1 MVNLTTGKTKLFG
14 IFGFPIGHTLS
25 PVMHNAAFCSLG
37 LPYQYLPF
45 EVHPDRL
52 HEAVSGISALG
63 IQGANVT
70 RPHKE
75 TIIPYLS
82 RLTRNAQ
89 KMGAVNTVEVVRNQ
103 LVGHNTDGEGF
114 LQSLQEAKV
123 DPAGYHVILLG
134 AGGATR
140 AVAVSLLQ
148 KKIATLTIMARSSGR
163 GNALVND
170 LSLLSNHKIKITL
183 HPFESKPVFL
193 NEPVLL
199 INTTPLGMKTGDPLP
214 YSPTAFGPLWVAAD
228 LIYTPYKTPLLLA
241 AEKMGLKIVPGLGML
256 LYQAALA
263 FEIWTKQ
270 KAPIG
275 VMKKALQKAL
285 QDQK

>member
-1 MVNLTTGKTKLFG
+1 MGNTQKTKLFG

-25 PVMHNAAFCSLG
+25 PVIHNAAFRSLN
-37 LPYQYLPF
+37 LPHQYLPF
-45 EVHPDRL
+45 EVHPNRL
-52 HEAVSGISALG
+52 KEAVSGVSALG
-63 IQGANVT
+63 IYGVNVT

-82 RLTRNAQ
+82 RLTKNAQ
-89 KMGAVNTVEVVRNQ
+89 KIGAVNTVEVVKGQ

-114 LQSLQEAKV
+114 LQSLLTAKV
-123 DPAGYHVILLG
+123 DPADHSVILLG
-134 AGGATR
+134 AGGAAR
-140 AVAVSLLQ
+140 AVAVSLLG
-148 KKIATLTIMARSSGR
+148 KKIKTLTIIARSSER

-170 LSLLSNHKIKITL
+170 LSLLSSRKIKIML
-183 HPFESKPVFL
+183 HPFDSKPVFS
-193 NEPVLL
+193 NEPVLM
-199 INTTPLGMKTGDPLP
+199 INTTPLGMKQSDPLP
-214 YSPTAFGPLWVAAD
+214 YSPTAFGPEWILAD
-228 LIYTPYKTPLLLA
+228 LIYIPYKTPLLLA

-270 KAPIG
+270 KAPVN

-285 QDQK
+285 QDKR